1 MPQIRSPLH
10 SIADPEP
17 GDHACFIY
25 DTDEEH
31 RNSITTFLRK
41 GLERNENVF
50 FELSER
56 PIICKDM
63 TITGNGTGNN
73 KKDKIACAVK
83 NL

>member
-1 MPQIRSPLH
+1 MPQVQPPLH
-10 SIADPEP
+10 SITDLKP
-17 GDHACFIY
+17 GDHTCCIY

-31 RNSITTFLRK
+31 RNIITPFLRK
-41 GLERNENVF
+41 GLEQNEKVF

-56 PIICKDM
+56 SIICKDM

-73 KKDKIACAVK
+73 KKDEIINAVK